1 VANKKMKQEF
11 LTELDVLI
19 DVVNKLNSLNVNYM
33 LTGSLAMNYY
43 AEPRMTRDLDFI
55 IEINEKD
62 IDKFINNFKEDYY
75 ISKDAIVKALHY
87 NSFFNIIHIQAVIK
101 VDFLIRKKEE
111 YRKNEFDRRQII
123 RILGNEINI
132 VSKEDLIISK
142 LFWAKDSKSEKQK
155 NDIINL
161 LNTDYDKEYLLKW
174 LQKIDLITFFKEFI
188 DARYFD

>member
-1 VANKKMKQEF
+1 MNKSYS
-11 LTELDVLI
+11 ELDVLF
-19 DVVNKLNSLNVNYM
+19 DVVEKLNELHIDYM

-62 IDKFINNFKEDYY
+62 IDKFVNNFKEDYY
-75 ISKDAIVKALHY
+75 ISKDAITEALHY
-87 NSFFNIIHIQAVIK
+87 NSSFNIIHSQAVIK
-101 VDFLIRKKEE
+101 IDFLIRKKEE
-111 YRKNEFDRRQII
+111 YRKIEFDRKQTIK
-123 RILGNEINI
+123 ILDNEINV

-142 LFWAKDSKSEKQK
+142 LFWAKETQSEQQK

-161 LNTDYDKEYLLKW
+161 LNTGYDKEYLLKW
-174 LQKIDLITFFKEFI
+174 LEKLDLIIFIKEFI

>member
-1 VANKKMKQEF
+1 MKQEI
-11 LTELDVLI
+11 LTELDILI
-19 DVVNKLNSLNVNYM
+19 DVINKLNSLNIDYM

-62 IDKFINNFKEDYY
+62 IDKFMNNFKEDYY
-75 ISKDAIVKALHY
+75 ISKDAITEALHY
-87 NSFFNIIHIQAVIK
+87 NSSFNIIHSQAVIK
-101 VDFLIRKKEE
+101 VDFLIRKKGE
-111 YRKNEFDRRQII
+111 YRKIEFNRKQKII
-123 RILGNEINI
+123 ILGNEINI

-142 LFWAKDSKSEKQK
+142 LFWAKDSKSEQQK

-161 LNTDYDKEYLLKW
+161 LKTSYNREYLLKW
-174 LQKIDLITFFKEFI
+174 LGKLDLIAFFKEFI